1 MSQNEKMTADTSPVE
16 NSNNEITNSTGSSES
31 SLFDLIQSIQTKLN
45 KENDNNPLVETNVD
59 LQDVK
64 ATDENIDTNKTIKK
78 DSNNQNFDLS
88 TLTSLLGNLDISS
101 ILSTLSST
109 NTNQNT
115 NKPNGSSG
123 FNLSDID
130 PSMILKIQQL
140 LSSIRKDDPK
150 KNLLLSLK
158 PLLRKSRQDKIGEYI
173 TILTVA
179 NTIGLFNK
187 KGSEEDV

>member
-16 NSNNEITNSTGSSES
+16 NSNNEITNSTGSSVS

-179 NTIGLFNK
+179 NAIGLFNK

>member
-16 NSNNEITNSTGSSES
+16 NSNNEITNSTGSSVS

>member
-64 ATDENIDTNKTIKK
+64 ATDENINTNKTIKK

-179 NTIGLFNK
+179 NAIGLFNK